1 MKLICY
7 FVGFISAANQGRLSD
22 VVQSKIESN
31 RFLETPL
38 SREKRFLKEIVV
50 KRGPQYKQYCKED
63 LKELIIYKCPAIGMR
78 EGYTNIT
85 PCGVYEEA
93 REHRSENLGYGEKG
107 EEFDEEANSFGC
119 DFYEECCGEGC
130 IYAEIGQEECY

>member
-1 MKLICY
+1 M
-7 FVGFISAANQGRLSD
+7 
-22 VVQSKIESN
+22 VQSKIESN

-78 EGYTNIT
+78 EGYTKYKI
-85 PCGVYEEA
+85 
-93 REHRSENLGYGEKG
+93 
-107 EEFDEEANSFGC
+107 
-119 DFYEECCGEGC
+119 
-130 IYAEIGQEECY
+130 